1 MSFISLFVLILQSSP
16 ALTDPYTLRAIFR
29 SDILSVFVSC
39 IVVTQVFDPSVSMGR
54 IKVLCSF
61 TLVLRDR
68 NFDLK
73 KFNKVLEGNMVTLR
87 KTDFFHLQIAGKV
100 GIYHGCCLDR
110 SFVCIKKKN
119 H

>member
-73 KFNKVLEGNMVTLR
+73 KFNKVLEW
-87 KTDFFHLQIAGKV
+87 KTEFFHLQIAGKV